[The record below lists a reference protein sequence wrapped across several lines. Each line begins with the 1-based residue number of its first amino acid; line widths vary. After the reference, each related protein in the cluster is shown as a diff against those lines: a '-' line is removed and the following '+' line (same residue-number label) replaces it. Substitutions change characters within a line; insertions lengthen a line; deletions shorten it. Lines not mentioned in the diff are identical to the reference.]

1 MILAS
6 VLGSGPRSGPPLRPL
21 LGPALSLRA
30 RSTSA
35 TDMHHVEMAR
45 ERSKTV
51 TSFYNQSAIDVAAE
65 KPSVRLTPT
74 MMLYSGRSQDGSHL
88 LKSARYLQQELPVR
102 IAHRIKGFRSL
113 PFIIGCNPTILHVVR
128 WSQGAWVSL
137 EGTLDHCAHCPRGIL
152 GDGTRV
158 AETCLPKGFRAI
170 EDSDPSLQRPKLN
183 IHGGLK
189 GHDGSLNQVNWGGWQ
204 SPWVSMGGCSLPSAH
219 NIPVN
224 SHTSSLQHELYIRA
238 FQKLTDFPPIK
249 DQADEARYCQLV
261 RQLLDD
267 HKDVVT
273 LLAEGLRESRK
284 HIEDEKL
291 VRYFLDKTLTSRLGI
306 RMLATHHL
314 ALHEDKPD
322 FVGIICTR
330 LSPKKI
336 IEKWVDFARR
346 LCEHKYGNAPR
357 VRINGHVAA
366 RFPFIPMPLDYI
378 LPELLKNAMR
388 ATMESHLDTPYNVPD
403 VVITIANNDIDLVI
417 RISDRGGGIAHKDLD
432 RVMDYH
438 FTTAEASTQD
448 PRISPL
454 FGHLDLHS
462 GGQSGPMHG
471 FGFGLPTSRA
481 YAEYLGGSLRLQ
493 SLQGIGTDVYLR
505 LRHIDGREESFRI

>member
-6 VLGSGPRSGPPLRPL
+6 VLGSSPRAGPSLRPL
-21 LGPALSLRA
+21 LGLSLSIRA
-30 RSTSA
+30 HSTSA
-35 TDMHHVEMAR
+35 TDTHHVEMAR

-88 LKSARYLQQELPVR
+88 LKSGRYLQQELPVR

-113 PFIIGCNPTILHVVR
+113 PFIIGCNPTILHV
-128 WSQGAWVSL
+128 
-137 EGTLDHCAHCPRGIL
+137 
-152 GDGTRV
+152 
-158 AETCLPKGFRAI
+158 
-170 EDSDPSLQRPKLN
+170 
-183 IHGGLK
+183 
-189 GHDGSLNQVNWGGWQ
+189 
-204 SPWVSMGGCSLPSAH
+204 
-219 NIPVN
+219 
-224 SHTSSLQHELYIRA
+224 HELYIRA

-249 DQADEARYCQLV
+249 DQADEAQYCQLV

-388 ATMESHLDTPYNVPD
+388 
-403 VVITIANNDIDLVI
+403 
-417 RISDRGGGIAHKDLD
+417 ISDRGGGIAHKDLD

-454 FGHLDLHS
+454 FGHLDMHS

-471 FGFGLPTSRA
+471 
-481 YAEYLGGSLRLQ
+481 
-493 SLQGIGTDVYLR
+493 
-505 LRHIDGREESFRI
+505 

>member
-1 MILAS
+1 MGRMMLSLA
-6 VLGSGPRSGPPLRPL
+6 
-21 LGPALSLRA
+21 SLRA
-30 RSTSA
+30 AVFSGSGSRRVTLATRFRSTSV
-35 TDMHHVEMAR
+35 TDHTELAR

-51 TSFYNQSAIDVAAE
+51 TSFYNQSAIDIASS
-65 KPSVRLTPT
+65 KLSVRLTPIT
-74 MMLYSGRSQDGSHL
+74 MLYSGKSPDGSHI
-88 LKSARYLQQELPVR
+88 LKSARYLHKELPVR
-102 IAHRIKGFRSL
+102 VAHRIKSFRSL
-113 PFIIGCNPTILHVVR
+113 PFIIGCNPTIL
-128 WSQGAWVSL
+128 
-137 EGTLDHCAHCPRGIL
+137 
-152 GDGTRV
+152 
-158 AETCLPKGFRAI
+158 
-170 EDSDPSLQRPKLN
+170 
-183 IHGGLK
+183 
-189 GHDGSLNQVNWGGWQ
+189 QV
-204 SPWVSMGGCSLPSAH
+204 
-219 NIPVN
+219 
-224 SHTSSLQHELYIRA
+224 HELYIRA
-238 FQKLTDFPPIK
+238 FQKLSEFPYIK
-249 DQADEARYCQLV
+249 DSEVEEKYCKLL

-273 LLAEGLRESRK
+273 QLAEGFRECRK
-284 HIEDEKL
+284 HVQEESVL
-291 VRYFLDKTLTSRLGI
+291 SQFLDKTLTSRLGI

-403 VVITIANNDIDLVI
+403 ILVTIANNDVDIII
-417 RISDRGGGIAHKDLD
+417 RISDRGGGVPHSVLEKVL
-432 RVMDYH
+432 DYH
-438 FTTAEASTQD
+438 FTTAESSTQD
-448 PRISPL
+448 PRISSL
-454 FGHLDLHS
+454 FGNMVDMVNS
-462 GGQSGPMHG
+462 GQSGPMHG

-481 YAEYLGGSLRLQ
+481 YAEYMGGSLTIQ

-505 LRHIDGREESFRI
+505 FRHIDGKEESFRI